1 MASRLCRTVA
11 CLVALLVLWPALAGA
26 QEEGYPFKL
35 SNFRIEVMGSWGRIS
50 PANLNRGA
58 DHELAYLEHYY
69 LKYHAYYENL
79 LGDGYR
85 ASYSYTSGQT
95 FRRLESIAPVG
106 ASIRY
111 QVSPTFAL
119 SLGVLYLKG
128 VRTSSLGLEVAV
140 EDSRLSQ
147 PYTDSYRNEGFQL
160 SVEAWMP
167 QLGAHFGWNLG
178 RLLRTEIF
186 LLGGPIM
193 GDCRIFSPRREYAA
207 SPEGTIYSSRRT
219 MELTGRSNS
228 IAIELGGQLRLKLL
242 SFVDVFGQAGYAFRK
257 LTRIHGLH
265 TIHTHREVP
274 TLYDSVYAKQGTWGI
289 GLERAMTPWGE
300 YRAPM
305 LTTDYSAVWSWGTTG
320 AGSTVANVDLSGFQ
334 FGAGLSVRL

>member
-1 MASRLCRTVA
+1 MAPRLCRTVPVFA
-11 CLVALLVLWPALAGA
+11 VLLALWPALAGA
-26 QEEGYPFKL
+26 QEDGYSFKL
-35 SNFRIEVMGSWGRIS
+35 SNFRVEVIGSWGRIS
-50 PANLNRGA
+50 PSNLNRGA
-58 DHELAYLEHYY
+58 DNELAYLEHYY
-69 LKYHAYYENL
+69 LKYYAYKENL

-85 ASYSYTSGQT
+85 ASQAYTSGKTLQH
-95 FRRLESIAPVG
+95 LESIAPVG

-119 SLGVLYLKG
+119 SIGFLYMKG
-128 VRTSSLGLEVAV
+128 VRTSSLGLDVTV
-140 EDSRLSQ
+140 EDAGQ
-147 PYTDSYRNEGFQL
+147 PLPYIDSYRNEGFQL

-193 GDCRIFSPRREYAA
+193 GDCRIFSPRQEYVT

-242 SFVDVFGQAGYAFRK
+242 SFLDLFGQTGYAFRK

-265 TIHTHREVP
+265 TIHTQRDVP

-289 GLERAMTPWGE
+289 GLERATTPWGE

-305 LTTDYSAVWSWGTTG
+305 LTTDYSSVWSWGVAG
-320 AGSTVANVDLSGFQ
+320 AGSTVASVDLSGFQ
-334 FGAGLSVRL
+334 FAAGLSVRL